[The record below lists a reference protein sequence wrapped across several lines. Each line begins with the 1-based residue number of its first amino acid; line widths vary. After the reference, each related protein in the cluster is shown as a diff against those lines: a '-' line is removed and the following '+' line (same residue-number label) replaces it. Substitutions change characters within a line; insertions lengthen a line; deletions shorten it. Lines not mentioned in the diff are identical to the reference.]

1 MSFVKIV
8 LTKHVLGE
16 KIPKE
21 KALGWNITQSK
32 IRQTIQNPK
41 WKGVTRLGQ
50 PTAMSLLD
58 LGHILRVI
66 FEKEGDIIRVIT
78 VHIARRGTYESTKE
92 D

>member
-1 MSFVKIV
+1 MKVV
-8 LTKHVLGE
+8 YTEHVLGE

-21 KALGWNITQSK
+21 KALGWNITKLK
-32 IRQTIQNPK
+32 IRNTIKNPK
-41 WKGVTRLGQ
+41 WKGVTRFGQ

-58 LGHILRVI
+58 DKHILRVI

-78 VHIARRGTYESTKE
+78 IHIARRGTYESTKE